1 MTSAQL
7 EREAEQRRAQLAQT
21 LDELRERITPG
32 QLLDQAVDYARD
44 SGGGMF
50 VRNLG
55 RQTTTNPLPVALI
68 GVGVAWL
75 MMSNGRRPANA
86 ASINRAAETAIDTA
100 RRSMADAGAQ
110 IQDFGE
116 KTSTE
121 AQNWSSEATAGVTDA
136 RDRFRDKA
144 ERTRGALAQS
154 SREASSRLSDA
165 ASAAA
170 ESASSTYEA
179 AKSRASE
186 AYDRVADEA
195 NQTTSAMADRLS
207 AFGERSTKRGR
218 DLLQF
223 CKDQPL
229 VLGGLGLAIGAIIGA
244 LIPPTETEDHL
255 LGETSDQV
263 KDQARNVAQ
272 DQIQRASSAAETGV
286 NEAVDQFNSD
296 TTGGPPAV
304 AAETSLVPE
313 PERSDE
319 PAEQQR

>member
-7 EREAEQRRAQLAQT
+7 EREAEQRRAQLAQR

-44 SGGGMF
+44 SGGGSF

-75 MMSNGRRPANA
+75 MMANGRRPANA
-86 ASINRAAETAIDTA
+86 ASINRVAETAIDTA
-100 RRSMADAGAQ
+100 RLSMADATAQ
-110 IQDFGE
+110 AQDFGE

-121 AQNWSSEATAGVTDA
+121 AREWGSEAMAGVTDA

-144 ERTRGALAQS
+144 ERTRGAL
-154 SREASSRLSDA
+154 SDA

-170 ESASSTYEA
+170 GSASSTYEA
-179 AKSRASE
+179 AKSRVSE

-229 VLGGLGLAIGAIIGA
+229 VLGGVGLAIGAIVGG

-255 LGETSDQV
+255 FGETSDQL

-272 DQIQRASSAAETGV
+272 DQVQRTSLAAETGV
-286 NEAVDQFNSD
+286 NEAVGEFNSD
-296 TTGGPPAV
+296 ITAGPPAV
-304 AAETSLVPE
+304 AGETSLVPE
-313 PERSDE
+313 PEHFDE